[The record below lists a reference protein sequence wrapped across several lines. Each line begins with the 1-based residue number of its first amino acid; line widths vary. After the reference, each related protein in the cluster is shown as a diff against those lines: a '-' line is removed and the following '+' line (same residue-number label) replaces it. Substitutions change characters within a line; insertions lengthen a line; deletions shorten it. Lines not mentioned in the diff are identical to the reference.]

1 MVTPE
6 LRQEIKSW
14 LERKDGDI
22 ETLSFFYKQAFGRE
36 LKINCPGCISDAKDF
51 LKRLVN
57 KKQPEMQNY
66 KWIGGNAKVRFRGN
80 DGNVVSIDKTNC
92 TDFWA
97 EKISAIEKYAHN
109 VEALGSVVKPLSA
122 TRKLTEVKSEATIS
136 TSEEAPKEE
145 TKVKSKKKKAK

>member
-6 LRQEIKSW
+6 LSEEIKIW

-36 LKINCPGCISDAKDF
+36 LKINCPGCIGDAKDF

-66 KWIGGNAKVRFRGN
+66 KWVGGNAKVRFRGN
-80 DGNVVSIDKTNC
+80 DGQVVSIDKTNC
-92 TDFWA
+92 TDYWA

-109 VEALGSVVKPLSA
+109 VEALGSAVKPLAA

-136 TSEEAPKEE
+136 TSAEVLKEK
-145 TKVKSKKKKAK
+145 TKAKPKKAKAK